1 MGERRAYLGCSLQLP
16 LRAQAQSHSNASVA
30 RWLELTSR
38 ASASWPALCATI
50 TPALGPELGTTHV
63 NQVEPGPEVHAHAR
77 PAGWARRFFPRR
89 GSYQVLPHKIPQRQ
103 AEARRDAA
111 QIHAIAKQR
120 RLEAEGT
127 GPSARSELPS

>member
-1 MGERRAYLGCSLQLP
+1 MVKKRKDGRP
-16 LRAQAQSHSNASVA
+16 LTQAQQRKAAAPAPLA
-30 RWLELTSR
+30 RLAQPAPQAAKKPLT
-38 ASASWPALCATI
+38 ALK
-50 TPALGPELGTTHV
+50 L
-63 NQVEPGPEVHAHAR
+63 
-77 PAGWARRFFPRR
+77 
-89 GSYQVLPHKIPQRQ
+89 QRQ